1 MNYIIKLET
10 AAGEICLGP
19 YPTLEEA
26 RGVAKTRGQI
36 IAVIKPTDL
45 DAVDIQ
51 AMTETELLKFIECDT
66 L

>member
-19 YPTLEEA
+19 YSTLEEA
-26 RGVAKTRGQI
+26 REAAKTRGQI
-36 IAVIKPTDL
+36 IAVIKPTEL
-45 DAVDIQ
+45 NAVDIQ
-51 AMTETELLKFIECDT
+51 AMTQAELLKLLECDT